1 MQFLETPVCI
11 VGAGP
16 AGSTASLFLSKYG
29 VPHILVDRETFPRD
43 KVCGEQFSGR
53 ASHVL
58 RELNAEWENELVDK
72 KIISRAWSLHF
83 NFQPENKKVT
93 YRFDE
98 KKSPILKAKRSEFDS
113 YLFEK
118 AQESRF
124 STCFQGVYLLNY
136 ENVLAK
142 DGATEGGVT
151 ILDKDKKLQIKAQ
164 LVLFCTGEKT
174 PFFKKIFG
182 EKYLDRG
189 EDLLFL
195 RRYYRAPA
203 FRKISVET
211 EYHVVKKPIIHLIL
225 HYELANGLIMIEL
238 GTSKKYM
245 RDSDMRLEEV
255 FDHSVENIPRLKDLL
270 FGAELTQKSRGTSML
285 LGQNPRLLSAE
296 RFLLAGSAMGSI
308 NPMTGYGV
316 GHAMRSG
323 QIAAYWAAKS
333 VAANDFSAQFLKQY
347 DGQIKKR
354 MKTDFRMG
362 HIMDWMFNNIK
373 WLLPIMSVFLF
384 TGFFA
389 KLMKN
394 LDRLKSFSN
403 RQKSVRN

>member
-29 VPHILVDRETFPRD
+29 IPHILVDRETFPRD

-58 RELNAEWENELVDK
+58 RELNPEWENDLVEK
-72 KIISRAWSLHF
+72 KIVNRAWSLHF
-83 NFQPENKKVT
+83 NVQPGNKKIT

-98 KKSPILKAKRSEFDS
+98 KKSPILKAKRSEFDN

-118 AQESRF
+118 AQESPF
-124 STCFQGVYLLNY
+124 STCFQGIYFTKF
-136 ENVLAK
+136 EN
-142 DGATEGGVT
+142 TEGEVL
-151 ILDKDKKLQIKAQ
+151 ILNKDKKLQIKAQ
-164 LVLFCTGEKT
+164 LVLFCTGEKI

-182 EKYLDRG
+182 EKYLDKG

-203 FRKISVET
+203 FRKLSVET

-225 HYELANGLIMIEL
+225 HYEMANGLIMIEL

-255 FDHSVENIPRLKDLL
+255 FDYSIENIPRLKDLL
-270 FGAELTQKSRGTSML
+270 FGAELAQKSKGTSMR

-308 NPMTGYGV
+308 NPITGYGV

-323 QIAAYWAAKS
+323 QIAAFWAAKS
-333 VAANDFSAQFLKQY
+333 VAANDFSANFLKQY
-347 DGQIKKR
+347 DVQIKKR
-354 MKTDFRMG
+354 MKTDFRLG
-362 HIMDWMFNNIK
+362 HVMDWMFNNIK
-373 WLLPIMSVFLF
+373 WLLPILSVFLF

-394 LDRLKSFSN
+394 LDRLKTFTN
-403 RQKSVRN
+403 RQQTV